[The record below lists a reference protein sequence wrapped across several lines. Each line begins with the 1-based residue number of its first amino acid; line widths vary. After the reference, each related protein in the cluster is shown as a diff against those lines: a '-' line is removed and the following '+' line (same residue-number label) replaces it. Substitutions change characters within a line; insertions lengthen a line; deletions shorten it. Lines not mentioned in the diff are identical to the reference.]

1 LIKMM
6 NRKPILVTGSHRSGT
21 TWVGKMLAASPS
33 VGYIHEPFNLT
44 HRPGIC
50 TAKFPYWFTY
60 ITKENEAPY
69 YEPLNNTLAFRF
81 DIAAELPAIQ
91 SMRHV
96 GRMLKNY
103 KNFSMYRYRNA
114 IPLMKDPIALF
125 SSEWLAT
132 TFDMNMIVLIR
143 HPAAFTSSISR
154 LNWTHNFSHFLNQPL
169 LMRDYLAPFEAEI
182 RAFAETEHDI
192 LEQGTLLWRIIHY
205 VILQYK
211 EKYKDW
217 IFLRHEDISTDPLQH
232 FEYLY
237 KRMNLTMTDKEKKVI
252 EDYSSEDN
260 PTEATKGHTF
270 VKRNSKSNIK
280 SWRKK
285 FTEKELTNLRTQVE
299 EISHKFY
306 SDADW

>member
-1 LIKMM
+1 
-6 NRKPILVTGSHRSGT
+6 
-21 TWVGKMLAASPS
+21 
-33 VGYIHEPFNLT
+33 
-44 HRPGIC
+44 
-50 TAKFPYWFTY
+50 
-60 ITKENEAPY
+60 
-69 YEPLNNTLAFRF
+69 
-81 DIAAELPAIQ
+81 
-91 SMRHV
+91 
-96 GRMLKNY
+96 MLKNY
-103 KNFSMYRYRNA
+103 KNFSMYHYRNA

-211 EKYKDW
+211 ERYKDW

-285 FTEKELTNLRTQVE
+285 FTEQELNNLRTQVE